1 MDNAGSWFLHKW
13 KIGQKWVNA
22 DEIIYSRDY
31 MIPRIVLTVESTMF
45 KTDKR
50 NINDSK
56 SLFMTFSI
64 KLQATTVYNLKF
76 LKILK
81 IRHSKIP

>member
-1 MDNAGSWFLHKW
+1 
-13 KIGQKWVNA
+13 
-22 DEIIYSRDY
+22 

-64 KLQATTVYNLKF
+64 KLQATTIYNLKF